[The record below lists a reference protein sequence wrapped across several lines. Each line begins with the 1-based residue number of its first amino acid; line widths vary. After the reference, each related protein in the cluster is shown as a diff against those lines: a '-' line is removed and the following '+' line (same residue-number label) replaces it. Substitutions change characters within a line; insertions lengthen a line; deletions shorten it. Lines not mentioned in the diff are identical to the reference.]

1 MSSNVAVYS
10 TDKLSNDTSFVNNFL
25 DDMIERYC
33 ESRYSP
39 NTVIPRVEF
48 PTLDQVVSESYPG
61 YYKKAPGLY
70 ASYRSTHVI
79 VVYEAD
85 MQETL
90 NQALEHKFSR
100 LFVQANLTSNKLVL
114 VSSLLGR
121 TFPLFDVRRQMTDYF
136 KKRALY
142 KLKYHDLESVLKAP
156 KVFFAGLQN
165 ISAFVYKP
173 DLDFAKEV
181 DAQNRLANEKLIDD
195 LYFFDIKYIYTE
207 GFNAELAFAITNGY
221 FDVDKFFSPAYA
233 DRLRNFSAH
242 AISHIDDKFKE
253 IKDRI
258 LREEALKAEEE
269 RHQKEAYER
278 ARRHAE
284 DQIRYAEE
292 QERRLK
298 EEQQRMEEE
307 ERLERMRIRQEFT
320 SSLQTSTHTVLDKN
334 SGYYQQKLAE
344 KKVEELKSNA
354 MPYIFMGILFA
365 IFILLMIFAAHSQ
378 VLGP

>member
-1 MSSNVAVYS
+1 MSSNIAVYS
-10 TDKLSNDTSFVNNFL
+10 TDKLTNDTSFVNNFL

-39 NTVIPRVEF
+39 NTVIPIVEF

-70 ASYRSTHVI
+70 ASYSSTHVV

-165 ISAFVYKP
+165 TSALVYKP
-173 DLDFAKEV
+173 DVDFAKEV
-181 DAQNRLANEKLIDD
+181 DAQNRAANEKLVDD
-195 LYFFDIKYIYTE
+195 LYFFDIKYVYTE
-207 GFNAELAFAITNGY
+207 GFNAELAFAIANGY
-221 FDVDKFFSPAYA
+221 FDVDKFFNPAYA
-233 DRLRNFSAH
+233 ERLRNFSAH
-242 AISHIDDKFKE
+242 VISHIDGKFKV

-269 RHQKEAYER
+269 RHQKEAHER
-278 ARRHAE
+278 AR
-284 DQIRYAEE
+284 QYSEE
-292 QERRLK
+292 QERRLR
-298 EEQQRMEEE
+298 EEQQQIEEE
-307 ERLERMRIRQEFT
+307 ERQERMRSRQEFT
-320 SSLQTSTHTVLDKN
+320 HSLQNRTHTILDQN

-344 KKVEELKSNA
+344 KKAEELKANS
-354 MPYIFMGILFA
+354 MPYIFIGFLFA
-365 IFILLMIFAAHSQ
+365 IFILLLIFAAHSQ
-378 VLGP
+378 VLGQ